1 MEEHQRE
8 GTDEVLQTLRELNLS
23 NFAGKYTLSELAVR
37 GSQVASD
44 AFEYL
49 KAPIIRVTLPDT
61 PAPASSTLE
70 KVFYPDAED
79 IISAVK
85 KVCNHKI
92 TRD

>member
-1 MEEHQRE
+1 MMVTRYMWWGGRQKS
-8 GTDEVLQTLRELNLS
+8 S
-23 NFAGKYTLSELAVR
+23 NKALHLTAIPLFG
-37 GSQVASD
+37 Q
-44 AFEYL
+44 
-49 KAPIIRVTLPDT
+49 APIMRVTLPDT

-70 KVFYPDAED
+70 RVFYPDAED